1 MSELV
6 FNITQEP
13 DGGYVAVAVNESI
26 ATQGDT
32 WDELCYIVVDATKA
46 YFHDSTPPRASVSF
60 FLSSKCW
67 PSREA
72 SARSLRQNARRPSHS
87 PLAVQRDIPDGK
99 PYHSADRTTLRSDAC
114 PFPRISR

>member
-32 WDELCYIVVDATKA
+32 WDELCYMVVDATKA
-46 YFHDSTPPRASVSF
+46 YFHDSTPHAHPSLSSCRASAGRRVKLPRDLYGRTLADHLIRHWQYKETYQTGSHII
-60 FLSSKCW
+60 LRTEQ
-67 PSREA
+67 PSGQTPA
-72 SARSLRQNARRPSHS
+72 HS
-87 PLAVQRDIPDGK
+87 RA
-99 PYHSADRTTLRSDAC
+99 
-114 PFPRISR
+114 